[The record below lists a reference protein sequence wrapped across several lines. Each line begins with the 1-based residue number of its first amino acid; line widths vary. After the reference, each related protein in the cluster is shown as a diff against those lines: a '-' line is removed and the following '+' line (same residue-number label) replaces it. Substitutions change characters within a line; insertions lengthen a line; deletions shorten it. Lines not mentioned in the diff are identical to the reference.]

1 LGCTLL
7 QSTFILKM
15 SRHDARVLALQV
27 LYEADTA
34 QREAGVILSR
44 HFQEGELAEGLRSYS
59 SQLVSGVV
67 SQQAGLDK
75 LISELA
81 PDFPVG
87 QLAAIDR
94 NILRIALWE
103 MRYGDV
109 PMKAAINEAVD
120 LAKDFGSDTSARFIN
135 GVLGAAATL

>member
-1 LGCTLL
+1 
-7 QSTFILKM
+7 M
-15 SRHDARVLALQV
+15 SRHEARVLALQV

-34 QREAGVILSR
+34 QHEAGVILSR
-44 HFQEGELAEGLRSYS
+44 HFQEAQPAETLRSYA

-67 SQQAGLDK
+67 TERAGLDK
-75 LISELA
+75 LISALA

-94 NILRIALWE
+94 NVLRIALWE
-103 MRYGDV
+103 MRFGEV
-109 PMKAAINEAVD
+109 PVKAAINEAVD

>member
-1 LGCTLL
+1 
-7 QSTFILKM
+7 M
-15 SRHDARVLALQV
+15 LALQV

-34 QREAGVILSR
+34 QRDAGVVLSR
-44 HFQEGELAEGLRSYS
+44 HFQESQMADGLRSFIT
-59 SQLVSGVV
+59 QLVSGVV
-67 SQQAGLDK
+67 VEQASLDK

-81 PDFPVG
+81 PDFPVA

-103 MRYGDV
+103 MRFGDV
-109 PMKAAINEAVD
+109 PVKAAINEAVD

-135 GVLGAAATL
+135 GVLGAAASL